1 MARTRTFNRQQEDI
15 GNILSMEHVN
25 LRVPDQTTAAWFYVS
40 GLGLTRDPFVDFG
53 SFNIWINV
61 GAQQFHLP
69 TGKPQVLRG
78 EVHITVPNLDELEH
92 RLNKVS
98 GRLKDTQFSF
108 KRTAKEV
115 VAQCPW
121 GNTIRCRGE
130 SPENRTGMHAVS
142 FKVEAEVLPG
152 INRFYQQ
159 IFKCPTKLLQSKLE
173 VVVGLGQKL
182 MFVAS
187 KKVPEYDGHHL
198 AIYCPDFSG
207 PYEEIKARKFISEE
221 SNQHQYRF
229 ETIFDPDN
237 GEPLCQVEHE
247 VRSIYHPMFNR
258 HLVNRNPAQTFAA
271 YAPGRDQYYPQT

>member
-53 SFNIWINV
+53 SFNTWINV

-92 RLNKVS
+92 RLNAIS
-98 GRLKDTQFSF
+98 GRLKDTLFFF

-130 SPENRTGMHAVS
+130 STENRAGMHGVS
-142 FKVEAEVLPG
+142 FKVDAAALSG

-159 IFKCPTKLLQSKLE
+159 IFKCPTKISK
-173 VVVGLGQKL
+173 
-182 MFVAS
+182 S
-187 KKVPEYDGHHL
+187 KKKLNKKDIVM
-198 AIYCPDFSG
+198 IFSVG
-207 PYEEIKARKFISEE
+207 GGDIKKKISV
-221 SNQHQYRF
+221 N
-229 ETIFDPDN
+229 
-237 GEPLCQVEHE
+237 
-247 VRSIYHPMFNR
+247 
-258 HLVNRNPAQTFAA
+258 LVNAISDEGPFEFNIQSSDVDYLYLPLTRLRGCLQVKKIVNNVETNCVAEDDYSCISMLPNSIFKQLVSLLK
-271 YAPGRDQYYPQT
+271 Q